1 MFRTADYRA
10 KLIKTGTR
18 GVDPL
23 VDHLLETPLPEE
35 TKLSIECIYKDKI
48 QRMYVESCL
57 LATSNLTEISEV
69 LEIPES
75 ILMLYKDLY
84 FDVTEMTKL
93 QKLSVI
99 SSGKDPSEQQMKM
112 WALSQGMDF
121 IKWRIGKRVNVSP
134 IEGLSALFSDSFYKS
149 KEAFFNANA
158 SVASRE
164 SIRWVKQSVDIAKL
178 LKAWVADSE
187 EAMKDIEIALEQY
200 IGDNITFPT
209 MDELIEEEE
218 NESDS

>member
-99 SSGKDPSEQQMKM
+99 SSGKDPGEQQMKM
-112 WALSQGMDF
+112 WALSQGMEF

-149 KEAFFNANA
+149 KEAFFNSNS